1 MLDKM
6 KDRTL
11 EEKILLAIT
20 AAATL
25 ILFPF
30 LITSI
35 LSHDRAHI
43 FVDSVAVGGIFS
55 IFIGV
60 WFTRKIKLFSGIFA
74 VLAHVNIL
82 IGIYLKGVGL
92 IYWLY
97 PIIIASYYLLPL
109 FVASTFNI
117 LLVTIACY
125 FTYQQFDSFTLTR
138 LIASFVVT
146 NIFSLLFSMFMKNQN
161 SQLLKKDKI
170 SQHHNN
176 ILELIASSSKLS
188 KILNAVAHAVENE
201 LTDAKCS
208 ILLLEKTSKYLVLG
222 AAPSIDPR
230 YHKLLNGLAIS
241 QVGSSATAAYT
252 GKRVIVT
259 DVATHPSWAAWSVLV
274 KEAKL
279 ASCWSEPIIGNQ
291 GNLLGTLSIYHH
303 KISTPKPSEFKLIEQ
318 FVNLTRIAIEREKSD
333 QIIWQ
338 QANFDNLTKLPNRN
352 LLHEHL
358 TSAIAN
364 AQRENK
370 QLAIAMLDL
379 DKFKEVNDTLGHGAG
394 DTLLIE
400 CSKRIKGCIRK
411 NDIAARLGGDEFI
424 IVFVGVALPEDMH
437 KIGNKLSNALA
448 KPYTIQEKSVCCTAS
463 IGITFYPND
472 ASNIDTLLKNAD
484 QAMYS
489 AKTQG
494 RNNVHFFTDK
504 M

>member
-1 MLDKM
+1 MH
-6 KDRTL
+6 
-11 EEKILLAIT
+11 LL
-20 AAATL
+20 
-25 ILFPF
+25 FE
-30 LITSI
+30 S
-35 LSHDRAHI
+35 
-43 FVDSVAVGGIFS
+43 
-55 IFIGV
+55 
-60 WFTRKIKLFSGIFA
+60 K
-74 VLAHVNIL
+74 
-82 IGIYLKGVGL
+82 KGVGL

-109 FVASTFNI
+109 LVASIFNI

-125 FTYQQFDSFTLTR
+125 FTYEQFDSFTLTR

-161 SQLLKKDKI
+161 RQLLQKDKI

-208 ILLLEKTSKYLVLG
+208 ILLLDKTSKHLVLG
-222 AAPSIDPR
+222 AAPSIEPR
-230 YHKLLNGLAIS
+230 YHKLLNDLAIS
-241 QVGSSATAAYT
+241 QVGSSATYT

-259 DVATHPSWAAWSVLV
+259 DVATEPSWVAWSVLA

-279 ASCWSEPIIGNQ
+279 ASCWLEPIIGNQ
-291 GNLLGTLSIYHH
+291 GNLLGIFSIHHH
-303 KISTPKPSEFKLIEQ
+303 KISMPKPSEFKLIEQ
-318 FVNLTRIAIEREKSD
+318 FVNLVRIAIEREKAD

-358 TSAIAN
+358 TSAITN

-394 DTLLIE
+394 DTVLIE
-400 CSKRIKGCIRK
+400 CSKRINSCIRK

-424 IVFVGVALPEDMH
+424 IVFVGIALAEDMH
-437 KIGNKLSNALA
+437 KIGNKLSNTLA
-448 KPYTIQEKSVCCTAS
+448 KPYTIEENSVYCTAS

-484 QAMYS
+484 QAMYI

-494 RNNVHFFTDK
+494 RNSVHYFTDK